1 MGFNSGLLP
10 NLYSMSLFK
19 VVKHQVLKKMFLKSF
34 YLYAI
39 ILEGVRILIV
49 WRVVKR
55 VGNIIR
61 G

>member
-19 VVKHQVLKKMFLKSF
+19 IVKHHALPEKMFIKSF
-34 YLYAI
+34 VYAI
-39 ILEGVRILIV
+39 TVEGVRILIV
-49 WRVVKR
+49 LSVAKR